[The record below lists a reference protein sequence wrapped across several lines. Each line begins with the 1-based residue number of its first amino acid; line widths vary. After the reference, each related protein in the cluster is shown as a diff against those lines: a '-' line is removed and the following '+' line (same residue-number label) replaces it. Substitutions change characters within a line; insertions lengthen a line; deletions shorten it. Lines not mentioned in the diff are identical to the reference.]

1 MTSRVTFAVVD
12 HVARASLNRPDK
24 HNAIDYQMFAE
35 LADVG
40 QEIAKDQSVR
50 AVVLHGA
57 GEHFCAG
64 IDISVFQQQEP
75 VATAEAMAPCDDSPA
90 NLFQRAAYVWREI
103 PVPVIC
109 AIQGAAYGGGLQ
121 IALGADLRF
130 AAPDARLSIMEIKWG
145 LIPDMAISTTLR
157 GIVPIDIAKSLAW
170 SGKVIAADE
179 ALRLGLVTEIHDDPL
194 HAADEM
200 ARSIANKSPDAIRAV
215 KQLLNES
222 WALSEADALRLEAR
236 LQMSLLGRENQVE
249 AAKANMEGRPP
260 EFSDTPNK
268 TSV

>member
-12 HVARASLNRPDK
+12 HVARVTLNRPDK
-24 HNAIDYQMFAE
+24 HNAIDHQMFVG

-40 QEIAKDQSVR
+40 QELAKDQSVR
-50 AVVLHGA
+50 AVILHGA

-64 IDISVFQQQEP
+64 IDISVFQQKEP
-75 VATAEAMAPCDDSPA
+75 VATAESMAPCDGSPA
-90 NLFQRAAYVWREI
+90 NLFQRAAYIWREI

-157 GIVPIDIAKSLAW
+157 GIVPMDIAKSLTW
-170 SGKVIAADE
+170 SGKVIAGDE
-179 ALRLGLVTEIHDDPL
+179 ALRLGLVTEVHDDPL
-194 HAADEM
+194 RAAGEM
-200 ARSIANKSPDAIRAV
+200 ARSIANKSP
-215 KQLLNES
+215 
-222 WALSEADALRLEAR
+222 
-236 LQMSLLGRENQVE
+236 
-249 AAKANMEGRPP
+249 
-260 EFSDTPNK
+260 
-268 TSV
+268 

>member
-12 HVARASLNRPDK
+12 HVARVTLNRPDK
-24 HNAIDYQMFAE
+24 HNAIDYQMFAD

-40 QEIAKDQSVR
+40 QELAKDQSVR
-50 AVVLHGA
+50 AVILHGA

-64 IDISVFQQQEP
+64 IDISVFQQKEP
-75 VATAEAMAPCDDSPA
+75 VATAESMAPCDGSPA
-90 NLFQRAAYVWREI
+90 NLFQRAAYIWREI

-157 GIVPIDIAKSLAW
+157 GIVSIDIAKSLAW
-170 SGKVIAADE
+170 SGKVVAGDE

-194 HAADEM
+194 RAANEM

-215 KQLLNES
+215 KQLINES
-222 WALSEADALRLEAR
+222 WALSEADALRLEAQ
-236 LQMSLLGRENQVE
+236 LQMSLLGRENQLE

-260 EFSDTPNK
+260 AFSDTSSK
-268 TSV
+268 RLL

>member
-12 HVARASLNRPDK
+12 RVARVTLNRPDK
-24 HNAIDYQMFAE
+24 HNAIDHQMFAD

-40 QEIAKDQSVR
+40 QELAKEQSVR
-50 AVVLHGA
+50 AVILHGA

-64 IDISVFQQQEP
+64 IDISVFQQKEP
-75 VATAEAMAPCDDSPA
+75 VATAESMAPCDGSPA
-90 NLFQRAAYVWREI
+90 NLFQRAAYIWREI

-109 AIQGAAYGGGLQ
+109 VIQGAAYGGGLQ

-130 AAPDARLSIMEIKWG
+130 AAPDARLSIMEVKWG

-157 GIVPIDIAKSLAW
+157 GIVPMDIAKSLAW
-170 SGKVIAADE
+170 SGKVIAGDE

-194 HAADEM
+194 QAADEM

-215 KQLLNES
+215 KQLINES
-222 WALSEADALRLEAR
+222 WALSEADALRLEAQ
-236 LQMSLLGRENQVE
+236 LQMSLLGRENQLE

-260 EFSDTPNK
+260 AFSDTSSK
-268 TSV
+268 RLL